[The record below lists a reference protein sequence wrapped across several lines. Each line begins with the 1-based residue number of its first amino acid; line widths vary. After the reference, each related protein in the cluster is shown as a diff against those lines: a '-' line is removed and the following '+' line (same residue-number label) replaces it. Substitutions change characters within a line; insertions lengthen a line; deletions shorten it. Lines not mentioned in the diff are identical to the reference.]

1 MIEHNFLHQNILSK
15 VSISKTDFE
24 EIESLFQLKS
34 IKKNELLI
42 EEGKKNDKLFTIEK
56 GLVYSYKTLEEG
68 NIQVIQFAKE
78 NYWVTDH
85 CSFFNNS
92 TALFSIKALENCRLL
107 YINKK
112 EYDEI
117 CLKYREISTYFRLN
131 LQIAYSNT
139 LIRLSDVYAQ
149 NAEKKYQYFLEN
161 FNEISQ
167 RVPQYLIASYLG
179 ILPSSLSRIRNKK
192 IRK

>member
-34 IKKNELLI
+34 IQKNELLI

-85 CSFFNNS
+85 SSFFNNS

-161 FNEISQ
+161 YNDISQ